1 LNLWRRANAPPFSF
15 GGKELHDLL
24 GEEAHVALEKRACFD
39 ARHAKHSSETMS
51 GTSPKRDKPWL
62 FRTYAGH
69 STAKASNELYRKNL
83 AKGQTGL
90 SVAFDLPTQ
99 TGYDPDH
106 PLARGEVGKVGVP
119 ISHLGDM
126 RSLFE
131 GIPLDA
137 MNTSMTINATAAWLL
152 ALYAALAEEQG
163 ADKAKL
169 TGTVQND
176 ILKEYLSRG
185 TYIFPPAPSLRL
197 IKDVIVYTN
206 REMPKW
212 NPTNVCSYHLQ
223 EAGATPAQELAF
235 ALATAEAV
243 LDEVRGSG
251 EVPEEEFARVV
262 GSISFFVNAGV
273 RFITEVAKMRAFV
286 DLWDEIAEKRYG
298 VKDPALRRFRY
309 GVQVN
314 SLGLTEQQ
322 PENNVYRILLSML
335 AVTLSKKA
343 RARAVQLPAWN
354 EALGLPR
361 PWDQQWSLR
370 LQQIVAYE
378 TDLLDYGDIFDG
390 SVEIDRKVEE
400 LKDQARAELAK
411 LQAKGGAVAAIDYMK
426 EALIASNAARV
437 EAIEKGEQ
445 VLVGVN
451 AYTETEESPLSA
463 SGIEGILTV
472 PESVEI
478 GQIAALQA
486 WRQQRDEK
494 AVRQAL
500 VDLKAA
506 AAEGRNIM
514 PPSIAAA
521 KAGVTTGE
529 WGQVLREVFG
539 EYRAPTGIHAKH
551 AIDEARLEE
560 VRQLVKQVSGKL
572 GRTLTFV
579 VGKPGL
585 DGHSNGAEQ
594 IAVRASD
601 VGMDVVYDG
610 IRLTPAD
617 IVEQAKQAQA
627 HVVGLSILSGSHVSL
642 VREVV
647 QRLREA
653 GLGDVPVV
661 VGGIIPAEDVNVLK
675 QCGASAV
682 YTPKDFQL
690 NDIMTGI
697 VGLVDAKAEALV
709 QVNVPVPP
717 LRQREKVRL

>member
-1 LNLWRRANAPPFSF
+1 
-15 GGKELHDLL
+15 
-24 GEEAHVALEKRACFD
+24 
-39 ARHAKHSSETMS
+39 MS

-69 STAKASNELYRKNL
+69 STAKASNELYRRNL

-99 TGYDPDH
+99 TGYDSDH

-131 GIPLDA
+131 GIPLDE

-152 ALYAALAEEQG
+152 ALYVALAEEQG
-163 ADKAKL
+163 ADTAKL

-197 IKDVIVYTN
+197 IKDVIVYTA

-251 EVPEEEFARVV
+251 EVLGGGFSAR
-262 GSISFFVNAGV
+262 GRQHLLLRQCRGALHHRG
-273 RFITEVAKMRAFV
+273 RKMRAFV

-451 AYTETEESPLSA
+451 AYTETED
-463 SGIEGILTV
+463 V
-472 PESVEI
+472 
-478 GQIAALQA
+478 AALGERHRRHPDRA
-486 WRQQRDEK
+486 GVGRDR
-494 AVRQAL
+494 AGRGAPGL
-500 VDLKAA
+500 AA
-506 AAEGRNIM
+506 AARREGSAAGPGRSQSGRRRGPQHHAAVDRGRQSRRHHRRM
-514 PPSIAAA
+514 GPGACARCSASIARRPASTPSTRSTRRGSKRCAA
-521 KAGVTTGE
+521 WSSRSPASS
-529 WGQVLREVFG
+529 
-539 EYRAPTGIHAKH
+539 A
-551 AIDEARLEE
+551 AR
-560 VRQLVKQVSGKL
+560 
-572 GRTLTFV
+572 
-579 VGKPGL
+579 
-585 DGHSNGAEQ
+585 
-594 IAVRASD
+594 
-601 VGMDVVYDG
+601 
-610 IRLTPAD
+610 
-617 IVEQAKQAQA
+617 
-627 HVVGLSILSGSHVSL
+627 
-642 VREVV
+642 
-647 QRLREA
+647 
-653 GLGDVPVV
+653 
-661 VGGIIPAEDVNVLK
+661 
-675 QCGASAV
+675 
-682 YTPKDFQL
+682 
-690 NDIMTGI
+690 
-697 VGLVDAKAEALV
+697 
-709 QVNVPVPP
+709 
-717 LRQREKVRL
+717 

>member
-1 LNLWRRANAPPFSF
+1 
-15 GGKELHDLL
+15 
-24 GEEAHVALEKRACFD
+24 
-39 ARHAKHSSETMS
+39 MS
-51 GTSPKRDKPWL
+51 GNSPKRDKPWL

-69 STAKASNELYRKNL
+69 STARASNELYRRNL

-106 PLARGEVGKVGVP
+106 ALARGEVGKVGVP

-152 ALYAALAEEQG
+152 ALYVALAEEQG
-163 ADKAKL
+163 ADHAKL

-223 EAGATPAQELAF
+223 EAGATPGQELAF

-243 LDEVRGSG
+243 LDEVLKSG
-251 EVPEEEFARVV
+251 EVSPEQFPQVV

-273 RFITEVAKMRAFV
+273 RFITEVSKMRAFV
-286 DLWDEIAEKRYG
+286 DLWDEIAEHRYG
-298 VKDPALRRFRY
+298 VTDPKLRRFRY

-390 SVEIDRKVEE
+390 STEIDRKVEE
-400 LKDQARAELAK
+400 LKEEARAELGR
-411 LQAKGGAVAAIDYMK
+411 LQAMGGAVAAIDYMK
-426 EALIASNAARV
+426 EALIASNAARL

-463 SGIEGILTV
+463 SGIEGIQTV

-478 GQIAALQA
+478 GQVADLQA
-486 WRQQRDEK
+486 WRQRRDEK

-500 VDLKAA
+500 VDLKSA

-521 KAGVTTGE
+521 KVGVTTGE
-529 WGQVLREVFG
+529 WGQILREVFG

-551 AIDEARLEE
+551 AIDTARLEE
-560 VRQLVKQVSGKL
+560 VRQAVEQVSGKL

-594 IAVRASD
+594 IAVRAAD
-601 VGMDVVYDG
+601 CGMEVVYDG
-610 IRLTPAD
+610 IRLTPAE
-617 IVEQAKQAQA
+617 IVQQAREANA

-661 VGGIIPAEDVNVLK
+661 VGGIIPAEDVNILK
-675 QCGASAV
+675 QCGASAI

-690 NDIMTGI
+690 NDIMLGI
-697 VGLVDAKAEALV
+697 VKLVDAKAEALAGV
-709 QVNVPVPP
+709 SVPAPP
-717 LRQREKVRL
+717 LRAREKVPL